1 MNIIICRA
9 DELVDK
15 VAKLKPAA
23 VLSIEG
29 PEARPDD
36 ASYAPRLKDVLP
48 HSAASDTPQMIL
60 KFFDYPEENGPGGPD
75 IEQVEAGLAFIMER
89 ITKGDVI
96 IHCTLGKSR
105 SAAIALGVLSQLH
118 PHATEAE
125 LLEKLLAIRP
135 IAAPNIIVV
144 GMVDELTGRGG
155 RLVKAVLDHPGL
167 TAARE
172 AAIASRAEYIKK
184 HPIRINPPQNKPKN
198 NAP

>member
-1 MNIIICRA
+1 MTTPGKITVCRA
-9 DELVDK
+9 DELVAK

-29 PEARPDD
+29 PEARPED
-36 ASYAPRLKDVLP
+36 ASYSPRLTDG
-48 HSAASDTPQMIL
+48 TPQMIL
-60 KFFDYPEENGPGGPD
+60 GFFDYPDVNGPGGPE

-105 SAAIALGVLSQLH
+105 SAAMALGVLSQLH
-118 PHATEAE
+118 PHDTEAE
-125 LLEKLLAIRP
+125 LLKKLLAIRP

-155 RLVKAVLDHPGL
+155 KLVKAVLDHPGL

-184 HPIRINPPQNKPKN
+184 HPMRIKPKDS
-198 NAP
+198 AP